1 MNTWNEIRGFPL
13 AIRLLLVNQLGVN
26 TGFYLLV
33 PYLATHLG
41 DDLGMSAA
49 VVGIV
54 LGVRNLSQ
62 QGLFLIGGSA
72 ADRLGA
78 RGVIIAGCAIRTVG
92 FALFALGDG
101 LPVLLAASVLSGVA
115 GALFNPAVRTYLA
128 QEAGE
133 RRAEA
138 FALFNV
144 FATTGALIGPL
155 LGSALLLVDF
165 RASALTA
172 AGIFALLTVAQ
183 ALVLPARQVPPATG
197 SVTADWREAVGNRA
211 FLAFALAM
219 VGMFTL
225 ENQLYL
231 LLPAGARHA
240 TGWDGAAGLVFLV
253 GTIAGIAFQLR
264 ITRALSRRG
273 TRGRWI
279 AAGLV
284 LMGLA
289 FVPPMLVAG
298 DRSAPGRPP
307 GRHPARPARAGRSA
321 PAPPG
326 SDGGS
331 ALRHGADPRLRA
343 PGADRHVLRDLLRGL
358 RHRRCRR
365 QRCRRPGHGRRTT
378 RRGRRPR
385 RPAPLG
391 LLPGG
396 RTRLGGRGD
405 LAAPQRNPAPDTAR
419 PRGGGGMRH
428 RTGNLL
434 TDNPELYEARF
445 PDPEHLA
452 GRWAQDILCRHGS
465 RPHRPRPGLRNRP

>member
-1 MNTWNEIRGFPL
+1 MRTWHEIRGHPL

-49 VVGIV
+49 AVGIV

-78 RGVIIAGCAIRTVG
+78 RGVIIVGCAIRTAG
-92 FALFALGDG
+92 FALFAFGDG

-183 ALVLPARQVPPATG
+183 ALVLPAREVAPATG
-197 SVTADWREAVGNRA
+197 GVAADWHEAVGNRA

-231 LLPAGARHA
+231 LLPAGARQA

-253 GTIAGIAFQLR
+253 GTVAGIAFQLR
-264 ITRALSRRG
+264 LTRALKGRG
-273 TRGRWI
+273 SRGRWI
-279 AAGLV
+279 ATGLV

-289 FVPPMLVAG
+289 FLPPMLVAG
-298 DRSAPGRPP
+298 TDAPPDGVLDATLRALPVLTGALLLHLGVMIAQPFVMELIPAFGRPALTGTYFGLFYAVSGVAAALGNAAV
-307 GRHPARPARAGRSA
+307 GRAMDAA
-321 PAPPG
+321 
-326 SDGGS
+326 
-331 ALRHGADPRLRA
+331 
-343 PGADRHVLRDLLRGL
+343 
-358 RHRRCRR
+358 
-365 QRCRRPGHGRRTT
+365 
-378 RRGRRPR
+378 
-385 RPAPLG
+385 
-391 LLPGG
+391 
-396 RTRLGGRGD
+396 RLGGGESPAALLPWACC
-405 LAAPQRNPAPDTAR
+405 LAAGLASAAAVTWLHRNGTLPRTRTA
-419 PRGGGGMRH
+419 
-428 RTGNLL
+428 
-434 TDNPELYEARF
+434 AV
-445 PDPEHLA
+445 A
-452 GRWAQDILCRHGS
+452 VVA
-465 RPHRPRPGLRNRP
+465 

>member
-101 LPVLLAASVLSGVA
+101 LLVLLAASVLSGLA

-289 FVPPMLVAG
+289 FVPPTLVAG
-298 DRSAPGRPP
+298 TGTPP
-307 GRHPARPARAGRSA
+307 
-321 PAPPG
+321 
-326 SDGGS
+326 DGPLD
-331 ALRHGADPRLRA
+331 ATLRA
-343 PGADRHVLRDLLRGL
+343 LPVLAGALLLHLGVMVAQPFVMELIPGF
-358 RHRRCRR
+358 
-365 QRCRRPGHGRRTT
+365 GRKELTGT
-378 RRGRRPR
+378 YFGIFYAVSGIAAAVGNAAVGR
-385 RPAPLG
+385 AM
-391 LLPGG
+391 
-396 RTRLGGRGD
+396 D
-405 LAAPQRNPAPDTAR
+405 AAP
-419 PRGGGGMRH
+419 GGGGGPAALLPWACCLAAGLVSAGAVTWLH
-428 RTGNLL
+428 RNGTLP
-434 TDNPELYEARF
+434 TT
-445 PDPEHLA
+445 
-452 GRWAQDILCRHGS
+452 
-465 RPHRPRPGLRNRP
+465 RPVPVAVAA

>member
-1 MNTWNEIRGFPL
+1 MRTWHEIRSFPL
-13 AIRLLLVNQLGVN
+13 AIRLLLVNQFGVN
-26 TGFYLLV
+26 TGFYLLI

-78 RGVIIAGCAIRTVG
+78 RGVIITGCAIRTVG

-128 QEAGE
+128 LEAGE
-133 RRAEA
+133 RKAEA

-144 FATTGALIGPL
+144 FATTGALVGPL

-183 ALVLPARQVPPATG
+183 ALVLPARDVAPAR
-197 SVTADWREAVGNRA
+197 SRITADWREAVGNRA

-231 LLPAGARHA
+231 LLPDGARHA
-240 TGWDGAAGLVFLV
+240 TGWDGAAGLVFLT
-253 GTIAGIAFQLR
+253 GTIAGITLQLR
-264 ITRALSRRG
+264 ITRTLKGRG

-298 DRSAPGRPP
+298 DGTPP
-307 GRHPARPARAGRSA
+307 
-321 PAPPG
+321 
-326 SDGGS
+326 DGTLDA
-331 ALRHGADPRLRA
+331 ALRVLPVLAGSLLLHLGVMTAQPFVMELIPGFGRQDLTGTYFGIFYAVSGIAAAVGNTAVGWAMDAAQRGGADN
-343 PGADRHVLRDLLRGL
+343 GAVE
-358 RHRRCRR
+358 
-365 QRCRRPGHGRRTT
+365 
-378 RRGRRPR
+378 
-385 RPAPLG
+385 
-391 LLPGG
+391 LLPWACCLVTGLISAAAVA
-396 RTRLGGRGD
+396 RL
-405 LAAPQRNPAPDTAR
+405 Q
-419 PRGGGGMRH
+419 RGGGLPSTR
-428 RTGNLL
+428 
-434 TDNPELYEARF
+434 PEPVAVT
-445 PDPEHLA
+445 A
-452 GRWAQDILCRHGS
+452 
-465 RPHRPRPGLRNRP
+465 